1 MILGTKINDLGE
13 HFANQNRRKN
23 GLSLWALIDGLFF
36 INLGTEN
43 EDSTTTMYDIFEWQ
57 VRSACALR
65 IAQNYCKTFYF
76 FKITVCGKSCPE
88 AECSRDIR
96 PNSLHVCVVQEEVFA
111 K

>member
-1 MILGTKINDLGE
+1 M
-13 HFANQNRRKN
+13 
-23 GLSLWALIDGLFF
+23 WALIDGSFF

-65 IAQNYCKTFYF
+65 ITQHYRKIQYF
-76 FKITVCGKSCPE
+76 FKITMCGKSCPE
-88 AECSRDIR
+88 AECSHDIR
-96 PNSLHVCVVQEEVFA
+96 LNSLHVRVVQEEVFA